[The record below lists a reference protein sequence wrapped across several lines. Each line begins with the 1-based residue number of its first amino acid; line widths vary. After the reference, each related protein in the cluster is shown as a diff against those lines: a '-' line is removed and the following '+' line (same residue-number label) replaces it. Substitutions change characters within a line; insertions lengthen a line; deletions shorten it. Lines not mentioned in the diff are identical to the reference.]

1 MRTRSS
7 FTPALGYHW
16 LTGLYDAIV
25 TLTMPIARIHTRL
38 VDILHPQADERILD
52 FGFGTAA
59 VSLSIKER
67 MPDVVLTGVD
77 IDPNV
82 RQYALRNAER
92 KGVPLTLDLYDGG
105 RLPYDDA
112 TFDKVVS
119 SLVFHHLDAATKLH
133 CLQEI
138 QRILKPTGI
147 LVVGDWGKPSNQFQR
162 WLFLAVQL
170 FDGFSTTGENLQG
183 LLPKSLETVGFTA
196 LEEYE
201 CMNTALGTYRF
212 YKAQRI

>member
-92 KGVPLTLDLYDGG
+92 KGVTLTLDLYDGG

-147 LVVGDWGKPSNQFQR
+147 LVVGDWGKPSHQFQR

-183 LLPKSLETVGFTA
+183 LLPESLKTAGFTA

-212 YKAQRI
+212 YKAQRV

>member
-38 VDILHPQADERILD
+38 VDILHPEAGECILD

-67 MPDVVLTGVD
+67 MPNVALTGVD

-138 QRILKPTGI
+138 QRILKPTGV
-147 LVVGDWGKPSNQFQR
+147 LVIGDWGKPSNQFQR

-201 CMNTALGTYRF
+201 CMNTAIGTYRF
-212 YKAQRI
+212 YKAQRV